1 METYAGFISLWS
13 TINQLISINNPIFVI
28 LLKKQILIQKKRDMK
43 IALIGYGKM
52 GKEIE
57 QIALSRG
64 HSVVL
69 KIDINNPE
77 ELTTENL
84 SKADVAIEFTSP
96 ATAVNN
102 YLQCFEAG
110 IPVVSGTTGWLDRKA
125 EVDKKCLAKDG
136 CFFYASNFSLGVNI
150 FFEMNKYL
158 ARIMKDYPQYNVSM
172 VEVHHTQKLDAPSGT
187 AITLADD
194 IIAINEIKTN
204 WTIDTPQSDN
214 ELYIKPVREGVVP
227 GIHTIKYD
235 SDVDFIEI
243 THSAY
248 SRKGF
253 AFGAVLAAEFCLGRK
268 GILSMTDL
276 MK

>member
-1 METYAGFISLWS
+1 
-13 TINQLISINNPIFVI
+13 
-28 LLKKQILIQKKRDMK
+28 MK

-69 KIDINNPE
+69 KIDVNNPE

-84 SKADVAIEFTSP
+84 LKADVAIEFTSP

-102 YLQCFEAG
+102 YLHCFEAG
-110 IPVVSGTTGWLDRKA
+110 VPVVSGTTGWLDRKA
-125 EVDKKCLAKDG
+125 EVDQKCAEKNG
-136 CFFYASNFSLGVNI
+136 CFFYTSNFSLGANI
-150 FFEMNKYL
+150 FFELNKHL
-158 ARIMKDYPQYNVSM
+158 AMIMKDFPQYDVSM
-172 VEVHHTQKLDAPSGT
+172 TEVHHTQKLDAPSGT

-194 IIAINEIKTN
+194 IISINETKTN
-204 WTIDTPQSDN
+204 WTIDIPKSGS
-214 ELYIKPVREGVVP
+214 ELFINPVREGVVP

-235 SDVDFIEI
+235 SEVDFIEI

-248 SRKGF
+248 SRKGL
-253 AFGAVLAAEFCLGRK
+253 AFGAVLAAEFCQGRK
-268 GILSMTDL
+268 GILSMKDL
-276 MK
+276 LKF

>member
-1 METYAGFISLWS
+1 M
-13 TINQLISINNPIFVI
+13 N
-28 LLKKQILIQKKRDMK
+28 

-69 KIDINNPE
+69 KIDVNNPE
-77 ELTTENL
+77 ELTNENL
-84 SKADVAIEFTSP
+84 TKADVAIEFTSP

-110 IPVVSGTTGWLDRKA
+110 VPVVSGTTGWLDQKA
-125 EVDKKCLAKDG
+125 EVEKKCADKNG
-136 CFFYASNFSLGVNI
+136 CFFYTSNFSLGANI
-150 FFEMNKYL
+150 FFGMNKYL
-158 ARIMKDYPQYNVSM
+158 ARIMKDFPQYDVSM

-187 AITLADD
+187 AITLAND
-194 IIAINEIKTN
+194 IIAISETKTT
-204 WTIDTPQSDN
+204 WTIDIPQSDN

-227 GIHTIKYD
+227 GIHTVKYD

-248 SRKGF
+248 SRKGL
-253 AFGAVLAAEFCLGRK
+253 AFGAVLAAEFCQGRK
-268 GILSMTDL
+268 GILSMKDL
-276 MK
+276 LKF

>member
-1 METYAGFISLWS
+1 
-13 TINQLISINNPIFVI
+13 
-28 LLKKQILIQKKRDMK
+28 MK

-57 QIALSRG
+57 QIAISRG

-69 KIDINNPE
+69 TIDIDNQKD
-77 ELTTENL
+77 LTIDNL

-96 ATAVNN
+96 ATAVKN

-110 IPVVSGTTGWLDRKA
+110 VAVVSGTTGWLDRKS
-125 EVDKKCLAKDG
+125 EVESACSEKNG

-150 FFEMNKYL
+150 FFAMNKFL
-158 ARIMKDYPQYNVSM
+158 AKMMKDFPQYDVSM
-172 VEVHHTQKLDAPSGT
+172 TEVHHTQKLDAPSGT

-194 IIAINEIKTN
+194 IIALSGTKTK
-204 WTIDTPQSDN
+204 WTIDKEKLDS
-214 ELYIKPVREGVVP
+214 ELYIKPIREGVVP
-227 GIHTIKYD
+227 GIHTINYN
-235 SDVDFIEI
+235 SEVDFIEI

-253 AFGAVLAAEFCLGRK
+253 ALGAVLAAEFCFGRK

-276 MK
+276 LKF